1 LLNKLGTKD
10 VSATIYQLRYI
21 NEEEE
26 RDMKAPI
33 FGVTV
38 IIGIVAVTLFFMV
51 AQESQARPAL
61 ADTPYH
67 LYKLQYS
74 YNNRIWHDLIK
85 IENGNLSENMKYLRR
100 QGEFPYLRYWY
111 SYIDEEGIKRVQYI
125 PLTVGGKT

>member
-74 YNNRIWHDLIK
+74 YNNRVWHDLIK

>member
-1 LLNKLGTKD
+1 LLNKLGSKD

-74 YNNRIWHDLIK
+74 YNNRVWHDLIK

>member
-1 LLNKLGTKD
+1 MLNKLGTKD

>member
-1 LLNKLGTKD
+1 MLNKLGNKD